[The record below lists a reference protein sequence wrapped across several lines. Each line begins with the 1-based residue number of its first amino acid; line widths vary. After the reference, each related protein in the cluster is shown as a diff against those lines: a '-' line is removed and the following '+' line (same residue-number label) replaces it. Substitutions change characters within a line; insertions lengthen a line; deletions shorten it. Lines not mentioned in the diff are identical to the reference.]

1 MLNTRE
7 ALSAALQG
15 PVGQPCTAVS
25 NPIGSTIVIDIGD
38 MRHVDD
44 ASAEHLQGWRRITI
58 GSPWRLQ
65 TVHRVICDWNSDS
78 SPDGELIAS
87 LAALVGVRLDAI
99 SISGPAWDMVTH
111 WSNGYQL
118 VVFSDSD
125 DLREYSWFILGADGL
140 EITVSPKA
148 AGDDTWRIKQPGGR
162 S

>member
-1 MLNTRE
+1 
-7 ALSAALQG
+7 
-15 PVGQPCTAVS
+15 
-25 NPIGSTIVIDIGD
+25 
-38 MRHVDD
+38 
-44 ASAEHLQGWRRITI
+44 
-58 GSPWRLQ
+58 
-65 TVHRVICDWNSDS
+65 
-78 SPDGELIAS
+78 
-87 LAALVGVRLDAI
+87 
-99 SISGPAWDMVTH
+99 MVTH